1 MQEFQKEIVMFV
13 KAWEKKRGTAPTAED
28 TFIHL
33 TEEIGELAREYVNKK
48 ERPGDYSA
56 EKLEDSIGDA
66 LMQLVRLA
74 DIHNLDIEKIVRKII
89 REQGVS

>member
-1 MQEFQKEIVMFV
+1 MQEFQKEIVAFA
-13 KAWEKKRGTAPTAED
+13 KAWEKKRGVTPTAED
-28 TFIHL
+28 IFIHL

-56 EKLEDSIGDA
+56 EKLEDSVGDA

-74 DIHNLDIEKIVRKII
+74 DIHNLDIEKVVKKII